1 MVSKAAL
8 TFWYTSLRASD
19 CEKALL
25 ACLKIIAVTRIS
37 IDAKATATMSSIRVK
52 AEFLCKIDNLRITIC
67 DLRFKITEL
76 LLLIF
81 N

>member
-1 MVSKAAL
+1 MVSNAAL

-37 IDAKATATMSSIRVK
+37 IEARAMATTNSIRVK
-52 AEFLCKIDNLRITIC
+52 AEQL
-67 DLRFKITEL
+67 
-76 LLLIF
+76 
-81 N
+81 